1 MLPTS
6 KKIPDLYMS
15 DNDSVNS
22 AGSEPNDPTENQ
34 YGTQITVGPA
44 NNSRPPM
51 KRQITIPRRF
61 PD

>member
-1 MLPTS
+1 
-6 KKIPDLYMS
+6 MS